1 MGKRKKKEMLPL
13 NSKIFLR
20 QSAADSSIF
29 YIFFFFLGV
38 ISDFRVSI
46 QRAFK
51 GSAPS
56 ACITF
61 QTVFDNCVSH
71 QEEPFRNKY
80 KHLRRNSIQ
89 PCGSHL

>member
-1 MGKRKKKEMLPL
+1 MLPL
-13 NSKIFLR
+13 DSKIFLC

-29 YIFFFFLGV
+29 FFLGV
-38 ISDFRVSI
+38 IPNFHVSI
-46 QRAFK
+46 QHTFK

-80 KHLRRNSIQ
+80 KQLRWNSIQ